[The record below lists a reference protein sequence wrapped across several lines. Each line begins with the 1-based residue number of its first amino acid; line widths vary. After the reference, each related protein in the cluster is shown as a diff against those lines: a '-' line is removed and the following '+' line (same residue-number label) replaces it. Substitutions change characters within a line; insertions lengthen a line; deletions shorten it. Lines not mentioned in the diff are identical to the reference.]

1 MLLEYVDYLKD
12 SDQIINQYSGDVN
25 IKEVGDNLKVAIDK
39 LNLYISLNKAAAKVS
54 GDHKHNQ
61 F

>member
-12 SDQIINQYSGDVN
+12 SDLIIKQYSGDVN

>member
-1 MLLEYVDYLKD
+1 VLLEYVDYLRN
-12 SDQIINQYSGDVN
+12 SDKIINQYSDDVK

-54 GDHKHNQ
+54 GDHKHN
-61 F
+61 